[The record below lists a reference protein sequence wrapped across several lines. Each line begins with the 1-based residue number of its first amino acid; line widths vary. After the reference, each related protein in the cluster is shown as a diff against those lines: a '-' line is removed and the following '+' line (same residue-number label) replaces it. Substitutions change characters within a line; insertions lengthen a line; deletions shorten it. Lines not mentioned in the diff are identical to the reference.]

1 MTEAKRK
8 KLENDLCVTA
18 KNLQNALR
26 QTSRAEEEFDK
37 ATKAL
42 EDFDSLPAVWVPKS
56 GGEEWHYMVS
66 DLGGVGEVCYRP
78 DDIAR
83 LRMAIGNIWQTK
95 ELALKASEYSKVQ
108 GLINQACLN
117 VEPDYV
123 PDWSDKSQLKWFVCY
138 SHYTCGWVST
148 LTITEEAAIIYQS
161 TKAKAQQVR
170 NILNN
175 INLKPVGVK

>member
-1 MTEAKRK
+1 M
-8 KLENDLCVTA
+8 EN
-18 KNLQNALR
+18 NLIMPAIQDALIAY
-26 QTSRAEEEFDK
+26 QSK
-37 ATKAL
+37 
-42 EDFDSLPAVWVPKS
+42 PAVWVPED
-56 GGEEWHYMVS
+56 EEKYWVVGDITVS
-66 DLGGVGEVCYRP
+66 WARRRAKFSYIPER
-78 DDIAR
+78 IAR
-83 LRMAIGNIWQTK
+83 GNCYQTK

>member
-1 MTEAKRK
+1 MLKGNTRHLKISESK
-8 KLENDLCVTA
+8 
-18 KNLQNALR
+18 
-26 QTSRAEEEFDK
+26 
-37 ATKAL
+37 
-42 EDFDSLPAVWVPKS
+42 PAVWVPET
-56 GGEEWHYMVS
+56 GTRTYAVGI
-66 DLGGVGEVCYRP
+66 DGEVVSSYNLLVSCMDTRAVGNCYQTE
-78 DDIAR
+78 A
-83 LRMAIGNIWQTK
+83 LAI
-95 ELALKASEYSKVQ
+95 KAAEYSRVQ

-117 VEPDYV
+117 VESDYV

-170 NILNN
+170 NILND

>member
-1 MTEAKRK
+1 MSKEQ
-8 KLENDLCVTA
+8 E
-18 KNLQNALR
+18 LQ
-26 QTSRAEEEFDK
+26 
-37 ATKAL
+37 KAL
-42 EDFDSLPAVWVPKS
+42 QAAQDALTAYQSVKPAVWVPKE
-56 GGEEWHYMVS
+56 GELYHFTA
-66 DLGGVGEVCYRP
+66 GNGRGENSRNDHIGDRHC
-78 DDIAR
+78 IAR
-83 LRMAIGNIWQTK
+83 GNSYQTS
-95 ELALKASEYSKVQ
+95 ALERKAAEYSRVQ

-117 VEPDYV
+117 VEADYT

-170 NILNN
+170 NILND